1 MLYYVGRSAI
11 FFNYTF
17 FFIKQH
23 KNSNLLAMVPI
34 CHEFQV
40 PARKTNLRWVSSTI
54 FATVPVHKRWLIKHM
69 AKCEKKIPV
78 LEFDYFVAELIG
90 RDRQNATSP
99 DTLPNDS
106 CHKNSLLKFI
116 WDSLSVSFNKASLV
130 YVFSIIRSD
139 FYQDVLFYLLIHSV
153 ACIILKQLRV

>member
-1 MLYYVGRSAI
+1 MLYYVGDLP
-11 FFNYTF
+11 FFSTTL

-23 KNSNLLAMVPI
+23 KNSNLFAMVPI

-40 PARKTNLRWVSSTI
+40 PARKTNLSWVSSTI
-54 FATVPVHKRWLIKHM
+54 FATVHVHKRWLIKHM
-69 AKCEKKIPV
+69 AKCEKKVPV

-106 CHKNSLLKFI
+106 CHKTTIYSHLFETVYQWVSIKLL
-116 WDSLSVSFNKASLV
+116 L
-130 YVFSIIRSD
+130 FSIILSD

-153 ACIILKQLRV
+153 ACIILKQLWV